1 MMALDDRDQQ
11 LISLL
16 RHDARASV
24 VDLARRLG
32 TSRATVQNR
41 MNRLERD
48 GVILGYTLVLKPE
61 ADTRSVRALMS
72 LATQTKQEPGVIAAL
87 RGFPDVVAIHHTTGR
102 WDLIA
107 ELRCATLAVF
117 NDVVGRIRLVDGVKD
132 TESNLLLD
140 SYDRRDASE
149 P

>member
-1 MMALDDRDQQ
+1 MSLDDRDRQ

-16 RHDARASV
+16 RNDARMSV
-24 VDLARRLG
+24 VDLARKLG

-48 GVILGYTLVLKPE
+48 GVIQGYTVSLKPT
-61 ADTRSVRALMS
+61 ADAQGVRALMS
-72 LATQTKQEPGVIAAL
+72 IATDTKKEPEVIAAL
-87 RGFPDVVAIHHTTGR
+87 RGYPDIVALHHTTGR

-107 ELRCATLAVF
+107 ELRCASLAEF
-117 NDVVGRIRLVDGVKD
+117 NDVIGKVRLIGGVTN

-140 SYDRRDASE
+140 SHVR
-149 P
+149 

>member
-1 MMALDDRDQQ
+1 MDLDDRDRE

-16 RHDARASV
+16 RNNARMSV
-24 VDLARRLG
+24 VELARELG

-48 GVILGYTLVLKPE
+48 GVVQGYTILLKPDAE
-61 ADTRSVRALMS
+61 TRGVRALMS
-72 LATQTKQEPGVIAAL
+72 IATDTKKEREVIAAL
-87 RGFPDVVAIHHTTGR
+87 RGYPDIVALHHTTGR

-107 ELRCATLAVF
+107 ELRCMSLAQF
-117 NDVVGRIRLVDGVKD
+117 NDVIGRVRLIEGVTN

-140 SYDRRDASE
+140 SHGGGA